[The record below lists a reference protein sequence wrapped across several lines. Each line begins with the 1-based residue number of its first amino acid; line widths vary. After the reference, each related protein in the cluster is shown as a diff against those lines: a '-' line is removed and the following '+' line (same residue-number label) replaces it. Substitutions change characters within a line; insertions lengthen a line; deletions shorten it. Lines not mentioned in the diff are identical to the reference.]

1 MKVETKIAKELLNKF
16 IELSED
22 FIIVEEMR
30 ECALLILKDMKFES
44 EESREKVEQEIKR
57 LTGLKSINN

>member
-1 MKVETKIAKELLNKF
+1 MKLETKIAEELLNKF

-30 ECALLILKDMKFES
+30 ECALLVLKDMKFET
-44 EESREKVEQEIKR
+44 EEIREKVEQEIKR